1 MKRICF
7 ILLVA
12 AAFLAC
18 GGGKPRTAPGQLQPG
33 TAEYLANE
41 GLSYLNNGQLNLAEG
56 SLSAALKKNPRLLP
70 ALHALALVYV
80 YRRDFTKAI
89 DTLNL
94 LLKVAPKFFD
104 AYNLLGTVY
113 TEMGNYDLAK
123 EKLLMAANA
132 EEYLTPENAF
142 ANLAVLEIKFNK
154 FDSAL
159 RYAEKGLQLNRRFAP
174 LYNLKG
180 LALENLNQLADAA
193 DQYEKA
199 LTLLTAPDP
208 SYLINSARVAAKLG
222 DKKKAMDQ
230 LELALGRTQDPAQ
243 KTEIIKLIKAL
254 DGK

>member
-1 MKRICF
+1 MRRICF
-7 ILLVA
+7 VLLVA
-12 AAFLAC
+12 VAFLAC

-33 TAEYLANE
+33 TAEYLSNE
-41 GLSYLNNGQLNLAEG
+41 GVRYLNSGQLDLAEG
-56 SLSAALKKNPRLLP
+56 SLSAALKKNPRLVP

-80 YRRDFTKAI
+80 YRRDFPKAI
-89 DTLNL
+89 GTLNRL
-94 LLKVAPKFFD
+94 LLVEPKFFD

-113 TEMGNYDLAK
+113 TEMGNYDQAK
-123 EKLLMAANA
+123 EKLLEAANA

-142 ANLAVLEIKFNK
+142 ANLAVLEIKFGK

-199 LTLLTAPDP
+199 LVLLTAPEP
-208 SYLINSARVAAKLG
+208 AYLINSARVAAKLG

-243 KTEIIKLIKAL
+243 KSEIIKLINAL
-254 DGK
+254 EGK